1 MFKRMLALVTTAAL
15 LGLGPVAVQART
27 HHHHHMMKHHMMS
40 SSSNSSM
47 MHKKMQC
54 RDKKTGRFMKCS
66 SASGSM

>member
-1 MFKRMLALVTTAAL
+1 MFKRLLALASTAAL

-27 HHHHHMMKHHMMS
+27 HHHSMMKHHMMS
-40 SSSNSSM
+40 GHRMM

-54 RDKKTGRFMKCS
+54 RDKKTGRFIKCS